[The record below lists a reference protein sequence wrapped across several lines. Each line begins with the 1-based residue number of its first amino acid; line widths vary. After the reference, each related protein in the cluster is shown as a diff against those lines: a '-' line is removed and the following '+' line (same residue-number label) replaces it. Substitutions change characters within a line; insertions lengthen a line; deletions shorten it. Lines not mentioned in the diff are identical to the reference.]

1 MLALDHVII
10 AVGDLDAAAA
20 QLLDEHGLDSVF
32 GGRHE
37 GLGTANRI
45 VPLGETYLELIGIDD
60 PDAASENPF
69 GRTVLRFTADGE
81 GLFAWAVA
89 TDDIVMRGRW
99 IGSQPAAGSRV
110 RPDGT
115 ELRWRMAGLDG
126 SMADRSL
133 PFFLQWDSPPDEHPG
148 RTPVAHRVDVK
159 GITELE
165 VAGQKTKIRNRV
177 GGEDLPLRV
186 VKGERPGPVSV
197 TIATVE
203 GEIVLR

>member
-69 GRTVLRFTADGE
+69 GRTVLRFAADGE

-133 PFFLQWDSPPDEHPG
+133 PFFLQWDSPPHEHPG

-186 VKGERPGPVSV
+186 VDGERPGPVSV
-197 TIATVE
+197 TIATAE
-203 GEIVLR
+203 GEVVLR

>member
-1 MLALDHVII
+1 VLALDHVIL
-10 AVGDLDAAAA
+10 AVGDLDSAAAR
-20 QLLDEHGLDSVF
+20 LLDEHGLDSVS

-45 VPLGETYLELIGIDD
+45 VPLGDTYLELIGVDD
-60 PDAASENPF
+60 RDAATRNPF
-69 GRTVLRFTADGE
+69 GRTVLRFAEDGD
-81 GLFAWAVA
+81 GPFAWAVA
-89 TDDIVMRGRW
+89 TDDIAMRAKR
-99 IGSQPAAGSRV
+99 IGAELIAGSRT

-115 ELRWRMAGLDG
+115 ELRWRMAGLEG

-133 PFFLQWDSPPDEHPG
+133 PFFLQWDGPPDEHPG
-148 RTPVAHRVDVK
+148 RTPVEHRVDVN

-165 VAGQKTKIRNRV
+165 VAGQKTKIRNRL

-197 TIATVE
+197 TIATAE